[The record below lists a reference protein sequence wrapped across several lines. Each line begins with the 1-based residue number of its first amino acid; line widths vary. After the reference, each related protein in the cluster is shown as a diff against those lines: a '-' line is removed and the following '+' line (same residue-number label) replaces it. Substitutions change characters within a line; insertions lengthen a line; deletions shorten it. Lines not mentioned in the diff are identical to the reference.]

1 MKKTITVILTSCIF
15 VLTSCGSP
23 VQPEVS
29 GDMSYVVSN
38 SSAID
43 RTEESEP
50 FGNASET
57 VSDIPWEIPEDIE
70 NPSQGLDL
78 LLTVVDGAPAYSVAG
93 LGSCKDEYIVI
104 PSTVDGIPVVEI
116 ANYAFRRMPG
126 GIGQITGVYCGNRVT
141 KIGENAFVGCPNLK
155 SVVIPDSVTEIGYGA
170 FNNLPS
176 LEEVKF
182 GSRVKTMGE
191 NVFGGCVKLRRVE
204 LPYCLEAIPD
214 SAFSGCSSLEE
225 AVISPS
231 VRTIGSNAFS
241 GCKISRIQL
250 PASVSSIS
258 SLAFDRGTE
267 IEIDPKN
274 PYLKAVRGSIYSA
287 DGTQL
292 YCCND
297 SFDVELPEGILSIGT
312 YAFSVST
319 VKTIVLP
326 ESLLIISEGA
336 LEYGNGVNITRDVYM
351 KSGVKSIGN
360 YAFGTISGTVNIHYD
375 GTKDEF
381 GSITKSEYW
390 YYGLRGFAS
399 NTVNV
404 FCTDSTLNY
413 AYEFVYGG

>member
-43 RTEESEP
+43 RIEESEP
-50 FGNASET
+50 YSNASET

-70 NPSQGLDL
+70 DPSQGLDL
-78 LLTVVDGAPAYSVAG
+78 LLTVVDGAPAYSVVG
-93 LGSCKDEYIVI
+93 LGSCKDEYIII

-155 SVVIPDSVTEIGYGA
+155 SVIIPDSVTEIGACA

-176 LEEVKF
+176 LEKVEF
-182 GSRVKTMGE
+182 GGRVKTMGK
-191 NVFGGCVKLRRVE
+191 NVFGGCAKLRRVE
-204 LPYCLEAIPD
+204 LSYCLEVIPN
-214 SAFSGCSSLEE
+214 SAFSGCRSLEE
-225 AVISPS
+225 VVIS
-231 VRTIGSNAFS
+231 SNVKSIEAGAFD
-241 GCKISRIQL
+241 GCSIKKLLI
-250 PASVSSIS
+250 PASVSSIAFN
-258 SLAFDRGTE
+258 AFDNSTE
-267 IEIDPKN
+267 IEIDPNN
-274 PYLKAVRGSIYSA
+274 PFLQISDESIYSK
-287 DGTQL
+287 DKTQL
-292 YCCND
+292 FVYRGHD
-297 SFDVELPEGILSIGT
+297 GAELPEGILSIGAD
-312 YAFSVST
+312 AFSVST

-360 YAFGTISGTVNIHYD
+360 YAFGTISGTVNIHYN

-381 GSITKSEYW
+381 ESISKAEYW
-390 YYGLRGFAS
+390 YYGLMGFAS

-404 FCTDSTLNY
+404 FCTDGTLNY